1 MTSANPIPIYVTNFV
16 GGAACGILIALMK
29 LVNDTPGTATPIA
42 GFAVMFAYN
51 PMIKVLITAL
61 GCIILSL
68 LAGYFGGIVFKDYKL
83 VTKEELQARDN

>member
-1 MTSANPIPIYVTNFV
+1 MR
-16 GGAACGILIALMK
+16 

-51 PMIKVLITAL
+51 PMVKVLITAV

-68 LAGYFGGIVFKDYKL
+68 LAGYLGGVVFKNFK
-83 VTKEELQARDN
+83 VITKQELQAMDH